1 MASEPSASGQPSG
14 EGRAEIPR
22 DTARVRHLYERAAAR
37 YDRGIQGWERLLL
50 GDGRAWVGARAQG
63 AVLEVG
69 IGTGRNLAH
78 YSSDARLVGLDLS
91 PAMLAIAERRAHDL
105 GRTVDLWLGD
115 AQALPFDAATFDTVV
130 VTLALCS
137 IPDHR
142 QAVREMR
149 RVLRD
154 DGRLVWLEHVRSPLG
169 PVRAVEWLLEPLSL
183 RLAADSLLREPL
195 ESIAATGLQV
205 EQLERSAWGIIERGV
220 ARASGTATI
229 GGR

>member
-1 MASEPSASGQPSG
+1 VAFEPRASGQHTDAS
-14 EGRAEIPR
+14 RAAIRR
-22 DTARVRHLYERAAAR
+22 DTARVRHFYERAAA
-37 YDRGIQGWERLLL
+37 
-50 GDGRAWVGARAQG
+50 
-63 AVLEVG
+63 
-69 IGTGRNLAH
+69 
-78 YSSDARLVGLDLS
+78 LDS
-91 PAMLAIAERRAHDL
+91 
-105 GRTVDLWLGD
+105 
-115 AQALPFDAATFDTVV
+115 VV

-137 IPDHR
+137 IPDQR

-154 DGRLVWLEHVRSPLG
+154 GGRLVWLEHVRSPVG

-195 ESIAATGLQV
+195 EPIAAAGLQV

-229 GGR
+229 SGR